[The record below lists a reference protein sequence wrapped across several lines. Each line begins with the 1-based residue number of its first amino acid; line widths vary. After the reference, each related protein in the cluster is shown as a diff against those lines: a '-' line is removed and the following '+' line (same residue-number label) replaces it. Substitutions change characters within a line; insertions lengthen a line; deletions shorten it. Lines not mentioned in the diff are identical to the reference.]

1 MNDIKNRIA
10 AHPIAQSLSDNALRV
25 LMQGAREEKFEAGH
39 LILRAHEPANSIY
52 LIERGKVAI
61 ESQEAGGARPVQ
73 TIGAGEL
80 LGWSWLFPPFTWHL
94 QARALERTAVIRL
107 DGGHVLAV
115 CETDHDVGYE
125 IVKRMAQVL
134 IQRLN
139 AVISQN
145 KA

>member
-1 MNDIKNRIA
+1 MNDIKTRIA
-10 AHPIAQSLSDNALRV
+10 AHPVAQSLSDKALNV
-25 LMQGAREEKFEAGH
+25 LMARARDEVFETGQ
-39 LILRAHEPANSIY
+39 LILRAHEPANCIY

-61 ESQEAGGARPVQ
+61 ESHETGGDRPVQ
-73 TIGAGEL
+73 TIGAGTL

-94 QARALERTAVIRL
+94 QARALEQTAVIRL
-107 DGGHVLAV
+107 DGGHVLAA
-115 CETDHDVGYE
+115 CEADHDVGYE

>member
-1 MNDIKNRIA
+1 MNDIKTRIA
-10 AHPIAQSLSDNALRV
+10 AHPVAQSLSDKALNV
-25 LMQGAREEKFEAGH
+25 LMEGAREEVFKPGH

-61 ESQEAGGARPVQ
+61 ESHEADGDRSVQ
-73 TIGAGEL
+73 TIGAGAL

-94 QARALERTAVIRL
+94 QARALEPTAVIRL
-107 DGGHVLAV
+107 DGGHVLAA
-115 CETDHDVGYE
+115 CEADRDVGYE